1 MTVKGTSG
9 DFDRA
14 EVEALNR
21 ETVRKLVR
29 ELVECRKRRGMS
41 QQDLADDMGVSVI
54 VIREI
59 ESGKGDLVDGL
70 VSYATTEGAVLDYE
84 LTLAGE
90 NLTSEGGDASE

>member
-1 MTVKGTSG
+1 MAKEY

-14 EVEALNR
+14 ELEERNR
-21 ETVRKLVR
+21 ETVHGLVKD
-29 ELVECRKRRGMS
+29 LVECRKRRGMS
-41 QQDLADDMGVSVI
+41 QEDLADDMGISVI

-70 VSYATTEGAVLDYE
+70 VSYATAAGAVLDYE

-90 NLTSEGGDASE
+90 SPTSE